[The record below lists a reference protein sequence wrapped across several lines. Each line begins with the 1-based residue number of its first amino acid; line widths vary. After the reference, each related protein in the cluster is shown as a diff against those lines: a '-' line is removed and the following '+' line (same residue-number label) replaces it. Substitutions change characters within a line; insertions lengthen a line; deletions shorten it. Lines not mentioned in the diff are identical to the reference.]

1 MKFNPTTETQE
12 KLVISRG
19 KKSWVAEKIS
29 DIWTLLT
36 AYAESVKSSDE
47 ICFSLQ

>member
-19 KKSWVAEKIS
+19 KSWVAEKIS

-36 AYAESVKSSDE
+36 AYAESMKSSDE